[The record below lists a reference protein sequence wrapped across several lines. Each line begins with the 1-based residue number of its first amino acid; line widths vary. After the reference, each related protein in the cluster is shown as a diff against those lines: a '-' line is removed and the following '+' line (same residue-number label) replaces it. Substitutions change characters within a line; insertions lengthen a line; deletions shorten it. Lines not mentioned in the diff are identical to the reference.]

1 MRCPVRTCISSLKL
15 AAASMPLVTLAS
27 TERSSAIRAGCGMV
41 SADIQLLA
49 RSARMARSGCGSRVG
64 GRAARIKRAVIT
76 APSAISLSLP
86 SVADC
91 ALSARAGSANRTGSS
106 EYGGAPAS
114 GVRAETGLAGFAGLV
129 ALVGLE
135 KAVTRGN
142 LGTEW
147 GRGYIERLS
156 ELQGGYL

>member
-1 MRCPVRTCISSLKL
+1 
-15 AAASMPLVTLAS
+15 MPLVTLAS

-64 GRAARIKRAVIT
+64 GRAAKIKRAVIT
-76 APSAISLSLP
+76 AASAISLSLP
-86 SVADC
+86 RVADC
-91 ALSARAGSANRTGSS
+91 ALSASAGSTNRTGSS
-106 EYGGAPAS
+106 EYGGAAGS
-114 GVRAETGLAGFAGLV
+114 GARTETGLAGLAGLAGPI